1 MTSKPRLPPPR
12 LPPRWKFGEKGLT
25 GERAYHGG
33 FTLWVLLIP
42 ASIGKVWAAGL
53 SDAGGPSVR
62 VFGHKTRAKAIEA
75 AEAAAVAGG
84 WLLPRVGVGGSS
96 GKSRSTDRGDRKKR
110 KETRRGKSDA

>member
-1 MTSKPRLPPPR
+1 MTEKSRLPPPR

-42 ASIGKVWAAGL
+42 ASTGKVWAAGL

-62 VFGHKTRAKAIEA
+62 VFGHKTRAKAIAA

-84 WLLPRVGVGGSS
+84 WLLPRE
-96 GKSRSTDRGDRKKR
+96 KKG
-110 KETRRGKSDA
+110 KETRRGKGNA